1 MQFAVTLDDYKL
13 LEAMNNTTAE
23 KYHEMRQVA
32 ANTAESI
39 SELNAKYEQI
49 LPKLEIIDKLD
60 RKVTHLEKLAYAID
74 SYSKR
79 LGKWITGREAE
90 SVKW

>member
-1 MQFAVTLDDYKL
+1 
-13 LEAMNNTTAE
+13 MNNTTAE
-23 KYHEMRQVA
+23 KYHEMRLVA
-32 ANTAESI
+32 GKTAESI
-39 SELNAKYEQI
+39 GELNAKYEQI

-79 LGKWITGREAE
+79 LGKWITRVAE
-90 SVKW
+90 KAI